1 MLVNKLTPQELARIR
16 EKIKPVV
23 DKDVQT
29 IIGEVFVNRMPAEIA
44 KVRQQQP

>member
-1 MLVNKLTPQELARIR
+1 MLVNELTPQELARIR

-29 IIGEVFVNRMPAEIA
+29 IGEVFVNKMNAEIA